1 MPKPRSEDGALVV
14 ATPASRLILHAV
26 KLSCGEEH
34 CQSSRRPQGR
44 MWRLSQNLGRNGS
57 TTPWGSMGK
66 LRARCDGLRDRPSY
80 ASHQMRHA
88 GDGSI
93 VRGGVE
99 ECGTRIKF
107 ERYSFGLV

>member
-1 MPKPRSEDGALVV
+1 MFILSK
-14 ATPASRLILHAV
+14 ASRSHVEIV
-26 KLSCGEEH
+26 SKS
-34 CQSSRRPQGR
+34 
-44 MWRLSQNLGRNGS
+44 WSQWVHNS
-57 TTPWGSMGK
+57 MGSMGK
-66 LRARCDGLRDRPSY
+66 LRARCDGLHDRPSY

-107 ERYSFGLV
+107 ERHSFGLV